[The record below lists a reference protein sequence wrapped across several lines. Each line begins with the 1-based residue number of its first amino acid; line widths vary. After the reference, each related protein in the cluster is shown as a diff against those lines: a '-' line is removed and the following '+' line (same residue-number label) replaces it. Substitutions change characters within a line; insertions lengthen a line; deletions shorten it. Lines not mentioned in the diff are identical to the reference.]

1 MFRKKIEK
9 DFFEGNFEGSPGKAS
24 ERTLGGILEG
34 YLEENSAKTLEGI
47 PNAGCNAGRI
57 SVQISG
63 GTLEETP
70 VL

>member
-9 DFFEGNFEGSPGKAS
+9 DFFEGNFEGKGSPGKAS

-47 PNAGCNAGRI
+47 PNAGYNAGRI
-57 SVQISG
+57 SV
-63 GTLEETP
+63 
-70 VL
+70 